1 MSQLK
6 GARTEKCLKDAFA
19 IESQVKLR
27 YTYFAN
33 KADLEGKAMWRPCF
47 VRRPKAKTAK
57 PKSAREESFERLGGL
72 RAANSKRHPLAR

>member
-33 KADLEGKAMWRPCF
+33 KADLEGKSDVEALFRSSSQGENCQAQ
-47 VRRPKAKTAK
+47 VCKRRK
-57 PKSAREESFERLGGL
+57 L
-72 RAANSKRHPLAR
+72 